1 MLRTLSIR
9 NVVLIERLDL
19 GFGGGLGVLTGE
31 TGSGKSILLDALGLA
46 LGVRA
51 DSDLIRQGADQAA
64 VTAEFE
70 LLESAETTTQIAA
83 LLDGYGIEGAANLV
97 LRRVVSIDGRS
108 RAFINDQAV
117 SVALLHELGEIL
129 VEVHGQ
135 LETHGLLDPATHR
148 RFVDAFGGYEALL
161 VSVAEKFK
169 AWRGAL
175 NAFEKARA
183 NVEKAKRDEEY
194 LRHAVEELQ
203 ALDPKPGEEDELA
216 GKRSVLMNAEQLI
229 ESLQEAFAELNDGS
243 GVENALRAAL
253 QKVERV
259 ADKAGGQFDGAVA
272 SLERALL
279 EASEGISEL
288 ERVSGMMDLDPQEL
302 EHIEERLFGL
312 RGVARKHSVDVD
324 KLPDILAEMT
334 EQLAVLTDGAGNL
347 EVLAKKVEATK
358 ADYITAAD
366 KLSVARKKVAKKLE
380 KAVTLELPPLKLEA
394 ASFHTRLDALAE
406 EEWNEFG
413 IEYVSFEVKT
423 NPNTAA
429 GPIHKVASGG
439 ELARIMLALKVVLAD
454 ADAVPTIIF
463 DEVDAGI
470 GGAAA
475 AAVGERLSRL
485 AEDVQVLVV
494 THSPQVAARGD
505 AHFKISKSAN
515 TAGNVTQVS
524 ELSGDIRTEEIAR
537 MLSGAKI
544 TEEARAAAISLLDS
558 KISAEAAQ

>member
-19 GFGGGLGVLTGE
+19 GFGSGLGVLTGE

-46 LGVRA
+46 IGVRA
-51 DSDLIRQGADQAA
+51 DSDLIRQGADQSA

-70 LLESAETTTQIAA
+70 LSDAKAIDT
-83 LLDGYGIEGAANLV
+83 LLDEHGIEGASTLV
-97 LRRVVSIDGRS
+97 LRRVVSTDGRS

-117 SVALLHELGEIL
+117 SVTLLRQIGEFL

-148 RFVDAFGGYEALL
+148 RFVDAFGGYDDLL
-161 VSVAEKFK
+161 VKVSLTFK
-169 AWRGAL
+169 EWRAAL
-175 NAFEKARA
+175 NAFEKASA
-183 NVEKAKRDEEY
+183 NVEKAKRDEEF
-194 LRHAVEELQ
+194 LRHAVEELT
-203 ALDPKPGEEDELA
+203 ALDPKVDEEEELA

-229 ESLQEAFAELNDGS
+229 ESLQEAFDELNEGS
-243 GVENALRAAL
+243 GVETALRSAL

-279 EASEGISEL
+279 ETTEGIAEL
-288 ERVSGMMDLDPQEL
+288 EKVSGVMDLDPQEL
-302 EHIEERLFGL
+302 ERIEERLFTL
-312 RGVARKHSVDVD
+312 RGLARKHNIDVE
-324 KLPDILAEMT
+324 KLPNLLGEMT
-334 EQLAVLTDGAGNL
+334 EQLTVLTDGAGNL
-347 EVLAKKVEATK
+347 EALAKKVEDTK
-358 ADYITAAD
+358 AVYVAVAA
-366 KLSVARKKVAKKLE
+366 KLSASRKKVAGKMD
-380 KAVTLELPPLKLEA
+380 KAVTGELPPLKLEA
-394 ASFHTRLDALAE
+394 ASFHTRLEALDE
-406 EEWNEFG
+406 NEWSEFG
-413 IEYVSFEVKT
+413 VEYVSFEVKT

-475 AAVGERLSRL
+475 AAVGDRLSRL

-494 THSPQVAARGD
+494 THSPQVAARGN
-505 AHFKISKSAN
+505 AHFQISKSGSD
-515 TAGNVTQVS
+515 AGNITQVG
-524 ELSGDIRTEEIAR
+524 ELTGEVRTEEIAR
-537 MLSGAKI
+537 MLSGEKI
-544 TEEARAAAISLLDS
+544 TEEARAAAVSLLDAS
-558 KISAEAAQ
+558 ERVEAAQ

>member
-19 GFGGGLGVLTGE
+19 GFGAGLGVLTGE

-46 LGVRA
+46 IGVRA
-51 DSDLIRQGADQAA
+51 DSDLVRQGADQSA

-70 LLESAETTTQIAA
+70 LNDTKQINT
-83 LLDGYGIEGAANLV
+83 LLDEHGIEGASNLV
-97 LRRVVSIDGRS
+97 LRRVVSADGRS
-108 RAFINDQAV
+108 RAFINDQPV
-117 SVALLHELGEIL
+117 SVALLKQIGELL

-148 RFVDAFGGYEALL
+148 RFVDAYGGYDDLL
-161 VSVAEKFK
+161 ASVSSGFKNWRAATAEYDK
-169 AWRGAL
+169 A
-175 NAFEKARA
+175 KA
-183 NVEKAKRDEEY
+183 NVEKAKRGEEY
-194 LRHAVEELQ
+194 LRHAVDELQ
-203 ALDPKPGEEDELA
+203 AIDPKQGEEEGLA

-229 ESLQEAFAELNDGS
+229 ETLKEAFQDLNEGE
-243 GVENALRAAL
+243 GVESGLRSAL
-253 QKVERV
+253 QKVEKV

-272 SLERALL
+272 ALERALL
-279 EASEGISEL
+279 EATEGIAEL
-288 ERVSGMMDLDPQEL
+288 ERVSNLMELDPDEL
-302 EHIEERLFGL
+302 ERLEERLFAL
-312 RGVARKHSVDVD
+312 RGLARKHNTDVE
-324 KLPDILAEMT
+324 KLPALLAEME

-347 EVLAKKVEATK
+347 EKLAKKVETTK
-358 ADYITAAD
+358 ASY
-366 KLSVARKKVAKKLE
+366 SVAAKKLSATRKKAADRLD
-380 KAVTLELPPLKLEA
+380 KAVTSELPPLKLEA
-394 ASFHTRLDALAE
+394 ASFQTRLDPLE
-406 EEWNEFG
+406 ESEWNEFG
-413 IEYVSFEVKT
+413 VEYISFEVKT

-475 AAVGERLSRL
+475 AAVGDRLARL

-494 THSPQVAARGD
+494 THSPQVAARGNS
-505 AHFKISKSAN
+505 HWQISKVAN
-515 TAGNVTQVS
+515 KEGNITQVG
-524 ELSGDIRTEEIAR
+524 ELSGEVRTEEIAR

-544 TEEARAAAISLLDS
+544 TEEARAAALSLLGADES
-558 KISAEAAQ
+558 VEAAQ

>member
-19 GFGGGLGVLTGE
+19 GFGAGLGVLTGE

-46 LGVRA
+46 IGVRA
-51 DSDLIRQGADQAA
+51 DSDLVRQGADQSA

-70 LLESAETTTQIAA
+70 LNDTKQINT
-83 LLDGYGIEGAANLV
+83 LLDEHGIEGASNLV
-97 LRRVVSIDGRS
+97 LRRVVSADGRS
-108 RAFINDQAV
+108 RAFINDQPV
-117 SVALLHELGEIL
+117 SVALLKQIGELL

-148 RFVDAFGGYEALL
+148 RFVDAYGGYDDLL
-161 VSVAEKFK
+161 ASVSSGFKNWRAATAEYDK
-169 AWRGAL
+169 A
-175 NAFEKARA
+175 KA

-194 LRHAVEELQ
+194 LRHAVDELQ
-203 ALDPKPGEEDELA
+203 AIDPKQGEEEGLA

-229 ESLQEAFAELNDGS
+229 ETLKEAFQDLNEGE
-243 GVENALRAAL
+243 GVESGLRSAL
-253 QKVERV
+253 QKVEKV

-272 SLERALL
+272 ALERALL
-279 EASEGISEL
+279 EATEGIAEL
-288 ERVSGMMDLDPQEL
+288 ERVSNLMELDPDEL
-302 EHIEERLFGL
+302 ERLEERLFAL
-312 RGVARKHSVDVD
+312 RGLARKHNTDVE
-324 KLPDILAEMT
+324 KLPALLAEME

-347 EVLAKKVEATK
+347 EKLAKKVETTK
-358 ADYITAAD
+358 ASY
-366 KLSVARKKVAKKLE
+366 SVAAKKLSATRKKAADRLD
-380 KAVTLELPPLKLEA
+380 KAVTSELPPLKLEA
-394 ASFHTRLDALAE
+394 ASFQTRLDPLE
-406 EEWNEFG
+406 ESEWNEFG
-413 IEYVSFEVKT
+413 VEYISFEVKT

-475 AAVGERLSRL
+475 AAVGDRLARL

-494 THSPQVAARGD
+494 THSPQVAARGNS
-505 AHFKISKSAN
+505 HWQISKVAN
-515 TAGNVTQVS
+515 KEGNITQVG
-524 ELSGDIRTEEIAR
+524 ELSGEVRTEEIAR

-544 TEEARAAAISLLDS
+544 TEEARAAALSLLGADES
-558 KISAEAAQ
+558 VEAAQ

>member
-19 GFGGGLGVLTGE
+19 GFGSGLGVLTGE

-46 LGVRA
+46 IGVRA
-51 DSDLIRQGADQAA
+51 DSDLIRQGADQSA

-70 LLESAETTTQIAA
+70 LSDTNAIDT
-83 LLDGYGIEGAANLV
+83 LLDEHGIEGASTLV
-97 LRRVVSIDGRS
+97 LRRIVSADGRS

-117 SVALLHELGEIL
+117 SVTLLRQIGEIL

-135 LETHGLLDPATHR
+135 LETHGLLDPVTHR
-148 RFVDAFGGYEALL
+148 RFVDAFGGYEELL
-161 VSVAEKFK
+161 VKVSLTFK
-169 AWRGAL
+169 EWRAAL
-175 NAFEKARA
+175 NAFEKASA
-183 NVEKAKRDEEY
+183 NVEKAKRDEEF
-194 LRHAVEELQ
+194 LRHAVEELS
-203 ALDPKPGEEDELA
+203 ALDPKIDEEEELA

-229 ESLQEAFAELNDGS
+229 ESLQEAFDELNEGS
-243 GVENALRAAL
+243 GVETALRSAL

-259 ADKAGGQFDGAVA
+259 ADKAGGQFDAAVA

-279 EASEGISEL
+279 ETTEGIAEL
-288 ERVSGMMDLDPQEL
+288 EKVSGGMDLDPQDL
-302 EHIEERLFGL
+302 ERIEERLFTL
-312 RGVARKHSVDVD
+312 RGLARKHNIDVE
-324 KLPDILAEMT
+324 KLPDQLAEMT

-347 EVLAKKVEATK
+347 EALAKKVEDTK
-358 ADYITAAD
+358 ATYIAAAA
-366 KLSVARKKVAKKLE
+366 KLSAARKKVAGKMDKS
-380 KAVTLELPPLKLEA
+380 VTAELPPLKLEA
-394 ASFHTRLDALAE
+394 ASFHTRLEALDE
-406 EEWNEFG
+406 NEWNEFG
-413 IEYVSFEVKT
+413 VEYVSFEVKT

-475 AAVGERLSRL
+475 AAVGDRLSRL

-494 THSPQVAARGD
+494 THSPQVAARGN
-505 AHFKISKSAN
+505 AHFQISKSGSD
-515 TAGNVTQVS
+515 AGNITQVG
-524 ELSGDIRTEEIAR
+524 ELMGEIRTEEIAR
-537 MLSGAKI
+537 MLSGEKI
-544 TEEARAAAISLLDS
+544 TEEARAAAVSLLDAS
-558 KISAEAAQ
+558 KRVEAAQ

>member
-19 GFGGGLGVLTGE
+19 GFGAGLGVLTGE

-46 LGVRA
+46 IGVRA
-51 DSDLIRQGADQAA
+51 DSDLVRQGADQSA

-70 LLESAETTTQIAA
+70 LNDTKQINT
-83 LLDGYGIEGAANLV
+83 LLDEHGIEGASNLV
-97 LRRVVSIDGRS
+97 LRRVVSADGRS
-108 RAFINDQAV
+108 RAFINDQPV
-117 SVALLHELGEIL
+117 SVALLKQIGELL

-148 RFVDAFGGYEALL
+148 RFVDAYGGYDDLL
-161 VSVAEKFK
+161 ASVSSGFKNWRAATAEYDK
-169 AWRGAL
+169 A
-175 NAFEKARA
+175 KA

-194 LRHAVEELQ
+194 LRHAVDELQ
-203 ALDPKPGEEDELA
+203 AIDPKQGEEEGLA

-229 ESLQEAFAELNDGS
+229 ETLKEAFQDLNEGE
-243 GVENALRAAL
+243 GVESGLRSAL
-253 QKVERV
+253 QKVEKV

-272 SLERALL
+272 ALERALL
-279 EASEGISEL
+279 EATEGIAEL
-288 ERVSGMMDLDPQEL
+288 ERVSNLMELDPDEL
-302 EHIEERLFGL
+302 ERLEERLFAL
-312 RGVARKHSVDVD
+312 RGLARKHNTDVE
-324 KLPDILAEMT
+324 KLPALLAEME
-334 EQLAVLTDGAGNL
+334 EQLAVLTDGVGNL
-347 EVLAKKVEATK
+347 EKLAKKVETTK
-358 ADYITAAD
+358 ASY
-366 KLSVARKKVAKKLE
+366 SVAAKKLSATRKKAADRLD
-380 KAVTLELPPLKLEA
+380 KAVTSELPPLKLEA
-394 ASFHTRLDALAE
+394 ASFQTRLDPLE
-406 EEWNEFG
+406 ESEWNEFG
-413 IEYVSFEVKT
+413 VEYISFEVKT

-475 AAVGERLSRL
+475 AAVGDRLARL

-494 THSPQVAARGD
+494 THSPQVAARGNS
-505 AHFKISKSAN
+505 HWQISKVAN
-515 TAGNVTQVS
+515 KEGNITQVG
-524 ELSGDIRTEEIAR
+524 ELSGEVRTEEIAR

-544 TEEARAAAISLLDS
+544 TEEARAAALSLLGADES
-558 KISAEAAQ
+558 VEAAQ